1 MPVLTNER
9 HERFCQGIAAGMSQ
23 TQAYIAAGF
32 SCAPGRGAAQAAHKL
47 RRKPHIAE
55 RIAELGRIKDMSRI
69 MMQERRERE
78 VIADTVEVIRGV
90 VVTRE
95 LVRKCLLEIVE
106 RSMQHRPVLDSSGQ
120 ALIIQTRQGAL
131 AAVYTYDPKAAVAAL
146 RLLGQ
151 EEGMLLPAQSRSE
164 WSRDNRYVR

>member
-1 MPVLTNER
+1 
-9 HERFCQGIAAGMSQ
+9 
-23 TQAYIAAGF
+23 
-32 SCAPGRGAAQAAHKL
+32 
-47 RRKPHIAE
+47 
-55 RIAELGRIKDMSRI
+55 

-120 ALIIQTRQGAL
+120 PLIIQTRQGAL

-151 EEGMLLPAQSRSE
+151 EEGMFLERDPRPRKDELDESDEELNRRVLDKLAEIEAKQAIAKAKPERS
-164 WSRDNRYVR
+164 VVHLIVLAVPVQGTM